1 MQVTSLVEILVT
13 LSRVPTPLAWA
24 RCVLFNLCCRSWGHY
39 SASASTP
46 VDTRPAQAHNRGER
60 AALAKGIS
68 LGLTALAVVI
78 LALGI
83 IVGFA
88 LAGGA
93 SGPASAVPQ
102 CPGPSSQCPTPTP
115 APPQQREDQITIF
128 AHGGVSSAP
137 TVASET
143 YTRLEG
149 QRDSPPAFL
158 ALDPGDYPSAVF
170 FRLDALFDA
179 KPGIST
185 CLRLFDVTANS
196 PITDSEVCHGVA
208 SPPTILL
215 RERSGSFNLLAGE
228 HEYSVQGKCIPGA
241 NSCSGAGV
249 LAIRIIAEWTEGP
262 LF

>member
-1 MQVTSLVEILVT
+1 M
-13 LSRVPTPLAWA
+13 
-24 RCVLFNLCCRSWGHY
+24 
-39 SASASTP
+39 
-46 VDTRPAQAHNRGER
+46 
-60 AALAKGIS
+60 K
-68 LGLTALAVVI
+68 LTALAVVI
-78 LALGI
+78 LAIGIVLGL
-83 IVGFA
+83 A
-88 LAGGA
+88 LRGTATEA
-93 SGPASAVPQ
+93 
-102 CPGPSSQCPTPTP
+102 
-115 APPQQREDQITIF
+115 APPWVTPQFVDDSIEAFNQTVVQPIAATVGQLQGDVSDLDQRVSALEFPGSQQREDQITIF
-128 AHGGVSSAP
+128 AHGSISSAP

-158 ALDPGDYPSAVF
+158 ALRPGRYSPAVS

-215 RERSGSFNLLAGE
+215 RERSGTFSLSAGE

-249 LAIRIIAEWTEGP
+249 LAVRIIAEWVVPPFGP
-262 LF
+262 